1 LKFQRFYLLQDGY
14 IYIYTYYGYINIY
27 NIIILV
33 RINTFLGPNI
43 YKGDEHHLLSIGVF
57 LNPGRQTGISIAS

>member
-1 LKFQRFYLLQDGY
+1 MCIY

-33 RINTFLGPNI
+33 RINTFLKPNI
-43 YKGDEHHLLSIGVF
+43 YKGDEDHLPSIGVC